1 MNVQKWKIIN
11 KDYLDYL
18 RENYESRIPRTDYG
32 NDKLKPFFGE
42 LMRVGDLAY
51 VTQVSSAKPRHN
63 KIKANIDF
71 QKIIHNDVLI
81 AVVNLNYMFPVPVSE
96 MTDLEYEKIEEYVD
110 FKNDTA
116 KSKYIDLLKR
126 EMKYIKEL
134 PLENNARSL
143 YALKYDKPEHII
155 SKRCFDF
162 KTLENGA
169 HNWTEKLIK

>member
-134 PLENNARSL
+134 PL
-143 YALKYDKPEHII
+143 
-155 SKRCFDF
+155 
-162 KTLENGA
+162 
-169 HNWTEKLIK
+169 

>member
-51 VTQVSSAKPRHN
+51 
-63 KIKANIDF
+63 
-71 QKIIHNDVLI
+71 
-81 AVVNLNYMFPVPVSE
+81 VSE

-143 YALKYDKPEHII
+143 YALKYDKPEHVI

>member
-11 KDYLDYL
+11 NDYLDYL
-18 RENYESRIPRTDYG
+18 RENYESRIPRTEYG

-71 QKIIHNDVLI
+71 QKIIHNDKLI
-81 AVVNLNYMFPVPVSE
+81 AVINLNYMFPVPASE
-96 MTDLEYEKIEEYVD
+96 MIDLEYGKIDEYVD
-110 FKNDTA
+110 FKNDIV
-116 KSKYIDLLKR
+116 KGKYIDLLKR
-126 EMKYIKEL
+126 EMKHIREL
-134 PLENNARSL
+134 PLENNAHLL
-143 YALKYDKPEHII
+143 YALKYDKPEHAI

-162 KTLENGA
+162 KALETGA
-169 HNWTEKLIK
+169 YNWNDKLIK

>member
-81 AVVNLNYMFPVPVSE
+81 ACLLYTS
-96 MTDLEYEKIEEYVD
+96 DAADEEYSVCVCGRG
-110 FKNDTA
+110 
-116 KSKYIDLLKR
+116 LV
-126 EMKYIKEL
+126 
-134 PLENNARSL
+134 
-143 YALKYDKPEHII
+143 
-155 SKRCFDF
+155 
-162 KTLENGA
+162 
-169 HNWTEKLIK
+169 

>member
-71 QKIIHNDVLI
+71 QKIIHNDV
-81 AVVNLNYMFPVPVSE
+81 SE

-143 YALKYDKPEHII
+143 YALKYDKPEHVI

>member
-1 MNVQKWKIIN
+1 MV
-11 KDYLDYL
+11 L
-18 RENYESRIPRTDYG
+18 
-32 NDKLKPFFGE
+32 
-42 LMRVGDLAY
+42 
-51 VTQVSSAKPRHN
+51 
-63 KIKANIDF
+63 DF

-96 MTDLEYEKIEEYVD
+96 MTDLEYGKIEEYVD

-143 YALKYDKPEHII
+143 YALKYDKPEHVI

-162 KTLENGA
+162 KTLEIYSLQDYWRSYFVRDYYVEMDFDDNIVR
-169 HNWTEKLIK
+169 TEVFYLPERQ

>member
-81 AVVNLNYMFPVPVSE
+81 AVVNLNYMFP
-96 MTDLEYEKIEEYVD
+96 
-110 FKNDTA
+110 
-116 KSKYIDLLKR
+116 
-126 EMKYIKEL
+126 
-134 PLENNARSL
+134 
-143 YALKYDKPEHII
+143 YDKPEHVI